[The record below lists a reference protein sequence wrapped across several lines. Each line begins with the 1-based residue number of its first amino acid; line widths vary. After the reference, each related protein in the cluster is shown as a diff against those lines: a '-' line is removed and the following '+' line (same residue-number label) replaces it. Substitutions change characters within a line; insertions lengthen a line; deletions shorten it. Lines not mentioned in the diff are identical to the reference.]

1 MSLNKKL
8 IGLGLERSDAPT
20 YITRIVPVG
29 SILIQFQKK
38 KFSLAS
44 VLYIYIAIYMHI
56 NIQLVKVIGEKV
68 QKERLIVLCTET
80 LYWST

>member
-1 MSLNKKL
+1 
-8 IGLGLERSDAPT
+8 
-20 YITRIVPVG
+20 
-29 SILIQFQKK
+29 
-38 KFSLAS
+38 
-44 VLYIYIAIYMHI
+44 MHI